1 MTINQLVRPNILKM
15 KPYSSARDEFKGAA
29 SVFLDANENPFPND
43 GLNRYPDPVAT
54 AVREALA
61 KQKDIASENIFLGNG
76 SDEVIDVLIRVFCE
90 PRVDNIITLPP
101 TYGMYEVSANTA
113 DVEVRKIVLTPDFQ
127 PNVDDILRGADA
139 HSKILFLCSPN
150 NPTGNSFKKELILE
164 LLAKFNGIIAIDEA
178 YIDFSDQPSCK
189 RWLTYFPNLVIM
201 QTFSKAWGLAAIR
214 LGVAFASTEIIGL
227 MNKVKPPYNVN
238 ELTQRMALT
247 ALKNADKTK
256 ATIVEILSEREKL
269 ATILRG
275 LEFVKKV
282 YPTDANFLLVKV
294 LQPNE
299 LYNWLAMNG
308 VVVRNR
314 NNVVLC
320 EGCLRITVGT
330 AEENVTLVQAM
341 KDAHLYA

>member
-15 KPYSSARDEFKGAA
+15 KPYSSARDEFKGVA

-54 AVREALA
+54 AVRVELS
-61 KQKDIASENIFLGNG
+61 KQKDVPAENIFLGSG

-90 PRVDNIITLPP
+90 PRIDNIMTLPP

-113 DVEVRKIVLTPDFQ
+113 DVEVRKINLTPDFQ
-127 PNVDDILRGADA
+127 PKVEEILRGCDA
-139 HSKILFLCSPN
+139 RTKILFLCSPN
-150 NPTGNSFKKELILE
+150 NPTGNSFKKELILQ
-164 LLAKFNGIIAIDEA
+164 LLASFNGIIAIDEA
-178 YIDFSDQPSCK
+178 YIDFSEQASFK
-189 RWLTYFPNLVIM
+189 RLLIYFPNLVIM

-214 LGVAFASTEIIGL
+214 LGMAFASTEIIGL

-238 ELTQRMALT
+238 ELTQRTALN
-247 ALKNADKTK
+247 ALKNAQKT
-256 ATIVEILSEREKL
+256 ATTIAEILVERGKL
-269 ATILRG
+269 AEILRG
-275 LEFVKKV
+275 LDFVKHV

-294 LQPNE
+294 LQPND

-330 AEENVTLVQAM
+330 PEENAALVKVM
-341 KDAHLYA
+341 KEARTFA

>member
-1 MTINQLVRPNILKM
+1 MTIKHLVRPNILKM
-15 KPYSSARDEFKGAA
+15 NAYSSARDEFKGAA

-54 AVREALA
+54 AVRKELA
-61 KQKDIASENIFLGNG
+61 KQKNIPAENIFLGNG

-90 PRVDNIITLPP
+90 PRIDNIITLPP
-101 TYGMYEVSANTA
+101 TYGMYEVSASTA

-127 PNVDDILRGADA
+127 PKVDDILRGSDK

-150 NPTGNSFKKELILE
+150 NPTGNSFKKELILQ
-164 LLAKFNGIIAIDEA
+164 LLATFDGIIAIDEA
-178 YIDFSDQPSCK
+178 YIDFSDEPSCA
-189 RWLTYFPNLVIM
+189 RWLTYYPNLVIM

-214 LGVAFASTEIIGL
+214 LGMAFASTEIIGL

-238 ELTQRMALT
+238 ELTQRAALE
-247 ALKNADKTK
+247 ALKKADKT
-256 ATIVEILSEREKL
+256 AETIAEILSEREKL
-269 ATILRG
+269 AKILRG
-275 LEFVKKV
+275 LPFVKNV

-294 LQPNE
+294 EQPNE

-330 AEENVTLVQAM
+330 VAENEALIKAM
-341 KDAHLYA
+341 KAAHSYA

>member
-29 SVFLDANENPFPND
+29 SVFLDANENPFPNN

-54 AVREALA
+54 AVREELA
-61 KQKDIASENIFLGNG
+61 KQKDMPKENIFLGNG

-90 PRVDNIITLPP
+90 PRIDNIITLPP

-127 PNVDDILRGADA
+127 PNVADILRGADE

-214 LGVAFASTEIIGL
+214 LGMAFASTEIIGL

-247 ALKNADKTK
+247 ALKNAEKTK

-275 LEFVKKV
+275 LEFVKEV
-282 YPTDANFLLVKV
+282 YPTDANFLLIKV

-330 AEENVTLVQAM
+330 AEENVALVRAM
-341 KDAHLYA
+341 KEAHLYA

>member
-15 KPYSSARDEFKGAA
+15 KAYSSARDEFKGAA
-29 SVFLDANENPFPND
+29 SVFLDANENPFPNN

-54 AVREALA
+54 AVREEIA
-61 KQKDIASENIFLGNG
+61 KQKDIPAENIFLGNG
-76 SDEVIDVLIRVFCE
+76 SDEVIDVLVRIFCE
-90 PRVDNIITLPP
+90 PRIDNIITLPP

-113 DVEVRKIVLTPDFQ
+113 DVEVRKIVLTPNFQ
-127 PNVDDILRGADA
+127 PNVEEILRGCDEQ
-139 HSKILFLCSPN
+139 SKILFLCSPN
-150 NPTGNSFKKELILE
+150 NPTGNSFKKEILLE

-178 YIDFSDQPSCK
+178 YIDFSDAPSCK

-201 QTFSKAWGLAAIR
+201 QTFSKAWGLAGIR
-214 LGVAFASTEIIGL
+214 LGMAFASTEIIGL

-238 ELTQRMALT
+238 ELTQRAALI
-247 ALKNADKTK
+247 ALKKADKTAVK
-256 ATIVEILSEREKL
+256 IAKILTEREKL
-269 ATILRG
+269 ANILRG

-282 YPTDANFLLVKV
+282 YPTDANFLLIEV
-294 LQPNE
+294 LQPND

-330 AEENVTLVQAM
+330 PEENKILVKAM
-341 KDAHLYA
+341 KEARIFA

>member
-1 MTINQLVRPNILKM
+1 MTIKHLVRPNILKM
-15 KPYSSARDEFKGAA
+15 NAYSSARDEFKGAA

-54 AVREALA
+54 AVRKELA
-61 KQKDIASENIFLGNG
+61 KQKNVPAENIFLGNG

-90 PRVDNIITLPP
+90 PRIDNIITLPP

-127 PNVDDILRGADA
+127 PKVEDILRGSDK

-150 NPTGNSFKKELILE
+150 NPTGNSFKKELILQ
-164 LLAKFNGIIAIDEA
+164 LLATFDGIIVLDEA
-178 YIDFSDQPSCK
+178 YIDFSDEPSCS
-189 RWLTYFPNLVIM
+189 RWLTYYPNLVIM

-214 LGVAFASTEIIGL
+214 LGMAFASTEIIGL

-238 ELTQRMALT
+238 ELTQRMALD
-247 ALKNADKTK
+247 ALKKADKTAK
-256 ATIVEILSEREKL
+256 AIAEILSEREKL
-269 ATILRG
+269 AKILRG
-275 LEFVKKV
+275 LPSVKNV
-282 YPTDANFLLVKV
+282 FPTDANFLLVKV
-294 LQPNE
+294 EQPNE

-330 AEENVTLVQAM
+330 VEENAALIKAM
-341 KDAHLYA
+341 KDAHSYA